1 MGRGGEGSGGSHG
14 GGGGHFNYGS
24 SRGGGRSSSNYNP
37 VYRTSYYRPM
47 TPLGGTLSIV
57 LAIIVIVAG
66 LIAAR
71 PNIQQS
77 TIERSKLDSSLCTR
91 VDTWYQDDASATI
104 ALDKAT
110 EYETLVNTWK
120 VKVANATKDA
130 DAMRNKLNGMAR
142 DINEMKA
149 KASEI
154 KADLA
159 NAEAS
164 KAVSKVQKV
173 SGESAFSRFDKLAEK
188 AERERAE
195 AEAMASLDQPIP
207 DAGDDVLNKY
217 ANGGGGATSAKLAEL
232 KARLGK

>member
-1 MGRGGEGSGGSHG
+1 MGLFDRIAFITRSKANALLDDLEDPVQAINQTIEDATKEYAQVIAGETQAK
-14 GGGGHFNYGS
+14 N
-24 SRGGGRSSSNYNP
+24 
-37 VYRTSYYRPM
+37 
-47 TPLGGTLSIV
+47 TLKEYEDKLAAENAV
-57 LAIIVIVAG
+57 LAG
-66 LIAAR
+66 
-71 PNIQQS
+71 
-77 TIERSKLDSSLCTR
+77 
-91 VDTWYQDDASATI
+91 DDASATI

-142 DINEMKA
+142 DINE
-149 KASEI
+149 I

-188 AERERAE
+188 AECERAE

>member
-1 MGRGGEGSGGSHG
+1 MGLFDRIAFITRSKANALLDDLEDPVQAINQTIEDATKEYAQVKAAAAQVIAGETRAK
-14 GGGGHFNYGS
+14 NTLREYEDKLAA
-24 SRGGGRSSSNYNP
+24 YNKAAENA
-37 VYRTSYYRPM
+37 
-47 TPLGGTLSIV
+47 V
-57 LAIIVIVAG
+57 LAG
-66 LIAAR
+66 
-71 PNIQQS
+71 
-77 TIERSKLDSSLCTR
+77 
-91 VDTWYQDDASATI
+91 DDASATI

-110 EYETLVNTWK
+110 ECETLVNTWK
-120 VKVANATKDA
+120 VIVANATKDA
-130 DAMRNKLNGMAR
+130 DAMRNKLNDMAR

-207 DAGDDVLNKY
+207 DAGDDVLNRY

>member
-1 MGRGGEGSGGSHG
+1 MGLFDRIAFITRSKANALLDDLEDPVQAINQTIEDATKEYAQVKAAAAQVIAGETQAK
-14 GGGGHFNYGS
+14 NILAEYQEKLAA
-24 SRGGGRSSSNYNP
+24 YNKAAENA
-37 VYRTSYYRPM
+37 
-47 TPLGGTLSIV
+47 V
-57 LAIIVIVAG
+57 LAG
-66 LIAAR
+66 
-71 PNIQQS
+71 
-77 TIERSKLDSSLCTR
+77 
-91 VDTWYQDDASATI
+91 DDASATI
-104 ALDKAT
+104 ALEKAT

-120 VKVANATKDA
+120 IKVANATKDA
-130 DAMRNKLNGMAR
+130 DAMRNKLNDMAR

-164 KAVSKVQKV
+164 KAVAKVQKV

-207 DAGDDVLNKY
+207 DAGEDVLNKY
-217 ANGGGGATSAKLAEL
+217 ANGGSGATATAAKLAEL

>member
-1 MGRGGEGSGGSHG
+1 MWGETQAK
-14 GGGGHFNYGS
+14 NTLKEYEDKLAA
-24 SRGGGRSSSNYNP
+24 YNKAAENA
-37 VYRTSYYRPM
+37 
-47 TPLGGTLSIV
+47 V
-57 LAIIVIVAG
+57 LAG
-66 LIAAR
+66 
-71 PNIQQS
+71 
-77 TIERSKLDSSLCTR
+77 
-91 VDTWYQDDASATI
+91 DDASATI

-195 AEAMASLDQPIP
+195 AMASLDQPIP

-217 ANGGGGATSAKLAEL
+217 ANGGGATSAKLAEL

>member
-1 MGRGGEGSGGSHG
+1 MGLFDRIAFITRSKANALLDDLEDPVQAINQTIEDATKEYAQVKAAAAQVIAGETRAK
-14 GGGGHFNYGS
+14 NTLREYEDKLAA
-24 SRGGGRSSSNYNP
+24 YNKAAENA
-37 VYRTSYYRPM
+37 
-47 TPLGGTLSIV
+47 V
-57 LAIIVIVAG
+57 LAG
-66 LIAAR
+66 
-71 PNIQQS
+71 
-77 TIERSKLDSSLCTR
+77 
-91 VDTWYQDDASATI
+91 DDASATI

-110 EYETLVNTWK
+110 EYETLVNTWR
-120 VKVANATKDA
+120 VIVANATKDA
-130 DAMRNKLNGMAR
+130 DAMRNKLNDMAR
-142 DINEMKA
+142 DIN
-149 KASEI
+149 EI

-207 DAGDDVLNKY
+207 DAGDDVLNRY

>member
-1 MGRGGEGSGGSHG
+1 MGLFDRIAFITRSKANALLDDLEDPVQAINQTIEDATKEYAQVKADAAQVIAGETRAK
-14 GGGGHFNYGS
+14 NTLREYEDKLAA
-24 SRGGGRSSSNYNP
+24 YNKAAENA
-37 VYRTSYYRPM
+37 
-47 TPLGGTLSIV
+47 V
-57 LAIIVIVAG
+57 LAG
-66 LIAAR
+66 
-71 PNIQQS
+71 
-77 TIERSKLDSSLCTR
+77 
-91 VDTWYQDDASATI
+91 DDASATI

-120 VKVANATKDA
+120 VIVANATKDA
-130 DAMRNKLNGMAR
+130 DAMRNKLNDMAR

-149 KASEI
+149 KAGEI

-207 DAGDDVLNKY
+207 DAGDDVLNRY

>member
-1 MGRGGEGSGGSHG
+1 MGLFDRIAFITRSKANALLDDLEDPVQAINQTIEDATKEYAQVIAGETRAK
-14 GGGGHFNYGS
+14 NTLREYEDKLAA
-24 SRGGGRSSSNYNP
+24 YNKAAENA
-37 VYRTSYYRPM
+37 
-47 TPLGGTLSIV
+47 V
-57 LAIIVIVAG
+57 LAG
-66 LIAAR
+66 
-71 PNIQQS
+71 
-77 TIERSKLDSSLCTR
+77 
-91 VDTWYQDDASATI
+91 DDASATI

-195 AEAMASLDQPIP
+195 AEAMASLDQPIS

-217 ANGGGGATSAKLAEL
+217 ANGGSGATSAKLAEL

>member
-1 MGRGGEGSGGSHG
+1 MGLFDRIAFITRSKANALLDDLEDPVQAINQTIEDATKEYAQVKAAAAQVIAGETRAK
-14 GGGGHFNYGS
+14 NTLREYEDKLAA
-24 SRGGGRSSSNYNP
+24 YNKAAE
-37 VYRTSYYRPM
+37 
-47 TPLGGTLSIV
+47 GAV
-57 LAIIVIVAG
+57 LAG
-66 LIAAR
+66 
-71 PNIQQS
+71 
-77 TIERSKLDSSLCTR
+77 
-91 VDTWYQDDASATI
+91 DDASA
-104 ALDKAT
+104 
-110 EYETLVNTWK
+110 YETLVNTWK
-120 VKVANATKDA
+120 VIVANATKDA
-130 DAMRNKLNGMAR
+130 DAMRNKLNDMAR

-149 KASEI
+149 KAGEI

-195 AEAMASLDQPIP
+195 AEAMASLDQPIQ
-207 DAGDDVLNKY
+207 DAGDDVLNRY

>member
-1 MGRGGEGSGGSHG
+1 MGLFDRIAFITRSKANALLDDLEDPVQAINQTIEDATKEYAQVKAAAAQVIAGETRAK
-14 GGGGHFNYGS
+14 NTLREYEDKLAA
-24 SRGGGRSSSNYNP
+24 YNKAAENA
-37 VYRTSYYRPM
+37 
-47 TPLGGTLSIV
+47 V
-57 LAIIVIVAG
+57 LAG
-66 LIAAR
+66 
-71 PNIQQS
+71 
-77 TIERSKLDSSLCTR
+77 
-91 VDTWYQDDASATI
+91 DDASATI
-104 ALDKAT
+104 ALDKTT

-120 VKVANATKDA
+120 VIVANATKDA
-130 DAMRNKLNGMAR
+130 DAMRNKLNDMAR
-142 DINEMKA
+142 DIN
-149 KASEI
+149 EI

-207 DAGDDVLNKY
+207 DAGDDVLNRY
-217 ANGGGGATSAKLAEL
+217 ANGGGGVTSAKLAEL

>member
-1 MGRGGEGSGGSHG
+1 MGLFDRIAFITRSKANALLDDLEDPVQAINQTIEDATKEYAQVKAAAAQVIAVETRAKNTLRGYEDKLAA
-14 GGGGHFNYGS
+14 
-24 SRGGGRSSSNYNP
+24 YNKAAENA
-37 VYRTSYYRPM
+37 
-47 TPLGGTLSIV
+47 V
-57 LAIIVIVAG
+57 LAG
-66 LIAAR
+66 
-71 PNIQQS
+71 
-77 TIERSKLDSSLCTR
+77 
-91 VDTWYQDDASATI
+91 DDASATI

-110 EYETLVNTWK
+110 EYETLVNAWK

-130 DAMRNKLNGMAR
+130 DAMRNKLNDMAR

-149 KASEI
+149 KAGEI

-164 KAVSKVQKV
+164 KAVSKVQKI

-207 DAGDDVLNKY
+207 DAGDDVLNRY

>member
-1 MGRGGEGSGGSHG
+1 MGLFDRIAFITRSKANALLDDLEDPVQAINQTIEDATKEYAQVKAAAAQVIAGETRAK
-14 GGGGHFNYGS
+14 NTLREYEDKLAA
-24 SRGGGRSSSNYNP
+24 YNKAAENA
-37 VYRTSYYRPM
+37 
-47 TPLGGTLSIV
+47 V
-57 LAIIVIVAG
+57 LAG
-66 LIAAR
+66 
-71 PNIQQS
+71 
-77 TIERSKLDSSLCTR
+77 
-91 VDTWYQDDASATI
+91 DDASATI

-130 DAMRNKLNGMAR
+130 DAMRNKLNDMAR
-142 DINEMKA
+142 DIN
-149 KASEI
+149 EI

-164 KAVSKVQKV
+164 KAVSKVQKI

-195 AEAMASLDQPIP
+195 AEASLDQPIP
-207 DAGDDVLNKY
+207 DAGDDVLNRY

>member
-1 MGRGGEGSGGSHG
+1 MGLFDRIAFITRSKANALLDDLEDPVQAINQTIEDATKEYAQVKAAAAQVIAGETRAK
-14 GGGGHFNYGS
+14 NTLTEYEDKLAA
-24 SRGGGRSSSNYNP
+24 YNKAAENA
-37 VYRTSYYRPM
+37 
-47 TPLGGTLSIV
+47 V
-57 LAIIVIVAG
+57 LAG
-66 LIAAR
+66 
-71 PNIQQS
+71 
-77 TIERSKLDSSLCTR
+77 
-91 VDTWYQDDASATI
+91 DDASATI

-130 DAMRNKLNGMAR
+130 DAMRNKLNDMAR

-149 KASEI
+149 KAGEI

-173 SGESAFSRFDKLAEK
+173 SGESAFGRFDKLAEK

-195 AEAMASLDQPIP
+195 AEAMASLDQPIS
-207 DAGDDVLNKY
+207 DAGDDVLNRY

>member
-1 MGRGGEGSGGSHG
+1 MGLFVRIAFITRSKANALLDDLEDPVQAINQTAAAAQVIAGETRAK
-14 GGGGHFNYGS
+14 NTLREYEDKLAA
-24 SRGGGRSSSNYNP
+24 YNKAAENA
-37 VYRTSYYRPM
+37 
-47 TPLGGTLSIV
+47 V
-57 LAIIVIVAG
+57 LAG
-66 LIAAR
+66 
-71 PNIQQS
+71 
-77 TIERSKLDSSLCTR
+77 
-91 VDTWYQDDASATI
+91 DDASATI

-120 VKVANATKDA
+120 VIVANATKDA
-130 DAMRNKLNGMAR
+130 DAMRNKLNDMAR

-149 KASEI
+149 EAGEI

-207 DAGDDVLNKY
+207 DAGDDVLNRY

>member
-1 MGRGGEGSGGSHG
+1 MGLFDRIAFITRSKANALLDDLEDPVQAINQTIEDATKEYAQVKAAAAQVIVGETRAK
-14 GGGGHFNYGS
+14 NTLREYE
-24 SRGGGRSSSNYNP
+24 NKLAAYNKAAENA
-37 VYRTSYYRPM
+37 
-47 TPLGGTLSIV
+47 V
-57 LAIIVIVAG
+57 LAG
-66 LIAAR
+66 
-71 PNIQQS
+71 
-77 TIERSKLDSSLCTR
+77 
-91 VDTWYQDDASATI
+91 DDASATI

-130 DAMRNKLNGMAR
+130 DAMRNKLNDMAR

-149 KASEI
+149 KAGEI

-164 KAVSKVQKV
+164 KAVSKVQKI

-207 DAGDDVLNKY
+207 DAGDDVLNRY

>member
-1 MGRGGEGSGGSHG
+1 MGLFDRIAFITRSKANALLDDLEDPVQAINQTIEDATKEYAQVKAAAAQVIVGETRAK
-14 GGGGHFNYGS
+14 NTLREYEDKLAA
-24 SRGGGRSSSNYNP
+24 YNKAAENA
-37 VYRTSYYRPM
+37 
-47 TPLGGTLSIV
+47 V
-57 LAIIVIVAG
+57 LAG
-66 LIAAR
+66 
-71 PNIQQS
+71 
-77 TIERSKLDSSLCTR
+77 
-91 VDTWYQDDASATI
+91 DDASATI

-130 DAMRNKLNGMAR
+130 DAMRNKLNDMAR

-149 KASEI
+149 KAGEI

-164 KAVSKVQKV
+164 KAVSKVQKI

-195 AEAMASLDQPIP
+195 AEAMASLDQPIS
-207 DAGDDVLNKY
+207 DAGDDVLNRY

>member
-1 MGRGGEGSGGSHG
+1 MGLFDRIAFITRSKANALLDDLEDPVQAINQTIEDATKEYAQVKAAAAQVIVGETRAK
-14 GGGGHFNYGS
+14 NTLREYEDKLAA
-24 SRGGGRSSSNYNP
+24 YNKAAENA
-37 VYRTSYYRPM
+37 
-47 TPLGGTLSIV
+47 V
-57 LAIIVIVAG
+57 LAG
-66 LIAAR
+66 
-71 PNIQQS
+71 
-77 TIERSKLDSSLCTR
+77 
-91 VDTWYQDDASATI
+91 DDASATI

-130 DAMRNKLNGMAR
+130 DAMRNKLNDMAR

-149 KASEI
+149 KAGEI

-164 KAVSKVQKV
+164 KAVSKVQKI

-207 DAGDDVLNKY
+207 DAGDDVLNRY

>member
-1 MGRGGEGSGGSHG
+1 MGLFDRIAFITRSKANALLDDLEDPVQAINQTIEDATKEYAQVKAAAAQVIVGETRAK
-14 GGGGHFNYGS
+14 NTLREYEDKLAA
-24 SRGGGRSSSNYNP
+24 YNKAAENA
-37 VYRTSYYRPM
+37 
-47 TPLGGTLSIV
+47 V
-57 LAIIVIVAG
+57 LAG
-66 LIAAR
+66 
-71 PNIQQS
+71 
-77 TIERSKLDSSLCTR
+77 
-91 VDTWYQDDASATI
+91 DDASATI

-120 VKVANATKDA
+120 VIVANATKDA
-130 DAMRNKLNGMAR
+130 DAMRNKLNDMAR

-149 KASEI
+149 KAGEI

-195 AEAMASLDQPIP
+195 AEAMVSLDQPIP
-207 DAGDDVLNKY
+207 DAGDDVLNRY